1 MASLQATTVTTYS
14 ATTSATASTILN
26 TTAGSVQQ
34 WAGYVGVPTP
44 YYEPSNN
51 FVDLIG
57 NNNGYA
63 WITGYVSI
71 PANQSYNS
79 THDFWFALSR
89 YGIKTATGATFDGL
103 MTLSHYQD
111 PGNVNINYLRVT
123 NTYNASWAFGNY
135 HVCATVFSGSANNSV
150 ISSVLTR
157 IN

>member
-26 TTAGSVQQ
+26 TTSGSVQQ

-51 FVDLIG
+51 FVNLIG

-71 PANQSYNS
+71 PANQSYTS
-79 THDFWFALSR
+79 THDFWFALFR
-89 YGIKTATGATFDGL
+89 YGIKTTTGATFDGL

-135 HVCATVFSGSANNSV
+135 HVCVTVFSGSANNSV

>member
-1 MASLQATTVTTYS
+1 MASLQNTTVTTFNAS
-14 ATTSATASTILN
+14 TSASANSILN
-26 TTAGSVQQ
+26 SAVGSVQQ

-51 FVDLIG
+51 FVNLIG

-63 WITGYVSI
+63 WIMGYVSI
-71 PANQSYNS
+71 PANQSYNT

-89 YGIKTATGATFDGL
+89 YGIKTNTGATWDGL
-103 MTLSHYQD
+103 MSLSHYQD
-111 PGNVNINYLRVT
+111 PNNANINYLRVT
-123 NTYNASWAFGNY
+123 NTYNASWAYANY
-135 HVCATVFSGSANNSV
+135 HVCVTVFTGSANNSV

>member
-51 FVDLIG
+51 FVNLIG

-89 YGIKTATGATFDGL
+89 YGIKTTTGATFDGL
-103 MTLSHYQD
+103 MTLSHFQD

>member
-51 FVDLIG
+51 FVNLIG

-89 YGIKTATGATFDGL
+89 YGIKTTTGATFDGL
-103 MTLSHYQD
+103 MTLSHFQD

-135 HVCATVFSGSANNSV
+135 HVCVTVFSGSANTSV

>member
-1 MASLQATTVTTYS
+1 MASLQTTTVTTLS
-14 ATTSATASTILN
+14 ATTSATASSILN
-26 TTAGSVQQ
+26 TSAGSVQQ

-44 YYEPSNN
+44 FDQPSNN
-51 FVDLIG
+51 FVNLLG

-63 WITGYVSI
+63 WIVGYISI

-89 YGIKTATGATFDGL
+89 YGLKTLAGSTFDGL
-103 MTLSHYQD
+103 MTLSHVQD
-111 PGNVNINYLRVT
+111 SGNVNINYLRLT

-135 HVCATVFSGSANNSV
+135 HVCATIFTGSTNNSV
-150 ISSVLTR
+150 ISSHLTR

>member
-1 MASLQATTVTTYS
+1 MASLHGTTVTTFN
-14 ATTSATASTILN
+14 ATPSATASSILN
-26 TTAGSVQQ
+26 TSAGSVQQ

-51 FVDLIG
+51 FTNLIG

-63 WITGYVSI
+63 WIMGHVSI

-79 THDFWFALSR
+79 CHDFWFALSR
-89 YGIKTATGATFDGL
+89 YGIKTSFVTTNDGL
-103 MTLSHYQD
+103 LGLSHYQD
-111 PGNVNINYLRVT
+111 PGNANINYLRIT
-123 NTYNASWAFGNY
+123 NNYNASWAYGNY
-135 HVCATVFSGSANNSV
+135 HVCATIFTGSANNSV

>member
-51 FVDLIG
+51 FVNLIG

-89 YGIKTATGATFDGL
+89 YGIKTTTGATFDGL
-103 MTLSHYQD
+103 MTLSHFQD

-123 NTYNASWAFGNY
+123 NTYNASWAYGNY
-135 HVCATVFSGSANNSV
+135 HLNMTVFTPVNA
-150 ISSVLTR
+150 ITSSYLTR
-157 IN
+157 VN

>member
-1 MASLQATTVTTYS
+1 MASLQGTTVTTFN
-14 ATTSATASTILN
+14 ATTSASASSILN
-26 TTAGSVQQ
+26 SAVGSVQQ

-51 FVDLIG
+51 FVNLIG

-63 WITGYVSI
+63 WIMGYISI

-79 THDFWFALSR
+79 CHDFWFALSR
-89 YGIKTATGATFDGL
+89 YGLKTLAGATFDGL
-103 MTLSHYQD
+103 MSLSHYQD
-111 PGNVNINYLRVT
+111 PNNVDINYLRLT
-123 NTYNASWAFGNY
+123 NTYNASWAYGNY
-135 HVCATVFSGSANNSV
+135 HVCATVFTGSANNSV

>member
-51 FVDLIG
+51 FVNLIG

-89 YGIKTATGATFDGL
+89 YGIKTTTGATFDGL
-103 MTLSHYQD
+103 MTLSHFQD

-123 NTYNASWAFGNY
+123 NTYNASWAYGNY
-135 HVCATVFSGSANNSV
+135 HVCATIFTGSSNSSV
-150 ISSVLTR
+150 ISSYLTR

>member
-1 MASLQATTVTTYS
+1 MASLQGTTVTTYS

-51 FVDLIG
+51 FVNLIG

-89 YGIKTATGATFDGL
+89 YGIKTTTGATFDGL
-103 MTLSHYQD
+103 MTLSHFQD

-123 NTYNASWAFGNY
+123 NTYNASWAYGNY
-135 HVCATVFSGSANNSV
+135 HVCATIFTGSANNSV

>member
-1 MASLQATTVTTYS
+1 MASLQGTTVTTLN
-14 ATTSATASTILN
+14 ATTSATASYVLN
-26 TTAGSVQQ
+26 SAVGSVQQ

-51 FVDLIG
+51 FVNLLG

-63 WITGYVSI
+63 WIMGHVSI

-79 THDFWFALSR
+79 CHDFWFALSR
-89 YGIKTATGATFDGL
+89 YGIKVNYGATFDGL
-103 MTLSHYQD
+103 MSISHFQD
-111 PGNVNINYLRVT
+111 PNNANINYLRIT
-123 NTYNASWAFGNY
+123 NTYNASWAYGNY
-135 HVCATVFSGSANNSV
+135 HVCATVFTGSANNSV